1 MYGRVS
7 RQPILPN
14 LHNYIYE
21 ERQAQRNHEK
31 SNAGRVRQNLMA
43 HLACTGKPLD
53 LRGKKS
59 SCSLLGNRVVQ
70 HQANILLQ
78 YF

>member
-1 MYGRVS
+1 MAEFLDSVYFQIYIVTYMKRDRS
-7 RQPILPN
+7 REIM
-14 LHNYIYE
+14 
-21 ERQAQRNHEK
+21 RNQGT
-31 SNAGRVRQNLMA
+31 GRVRQNLMA

-53 LRGKKS
+53 LPGKES